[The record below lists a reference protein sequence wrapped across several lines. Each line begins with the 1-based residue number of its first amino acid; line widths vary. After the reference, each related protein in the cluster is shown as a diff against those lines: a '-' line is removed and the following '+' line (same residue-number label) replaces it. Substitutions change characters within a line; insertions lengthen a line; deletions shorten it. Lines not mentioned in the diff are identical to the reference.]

1 MKTGNA
7 LLWLVAGAAAG
18 AVVGMLF
25 APEKGSTT
33 RKKLIREGEAQMN
46 AVKGKFNHMLDG
58 VSQQYEKIKKDVT
71 KLAGKGEAIYHEIN
85 TGSNQA

>member
-33 RKKLIREGEAQMN
+33 RKKLIWEGEAQMN